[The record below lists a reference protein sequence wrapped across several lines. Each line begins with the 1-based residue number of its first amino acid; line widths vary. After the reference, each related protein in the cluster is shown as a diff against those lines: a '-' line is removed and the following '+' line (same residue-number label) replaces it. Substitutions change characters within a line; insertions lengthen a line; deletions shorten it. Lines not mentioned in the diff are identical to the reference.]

1 MAKITLVFSPAK
13 DVFKSVMSIFFCSV
27 SRKYH
32 FIFLAGENTS
42 DLIILAT
49 SVCVCTVYIYYV
61 YRI

>member
-13 DVFKSVMSIFFCSV
+13 DVFKSVISIFCCSV
-27 SRKYH
+27 SRKY